1 MMGGVNV
8 AAAVAIPVVV
18 LLGIG
23 VVMVGAVVIVFVITQ
38 HNLLEKSLFCI
49 EVEHLHI
56 QFMIVRIIVITPTV
70 AVIIVL

>member
-18 LLGIG
+18 LLVIG
-23 VVMVGAVVIVFVITQ
+23 VVMLGVVVIVFVITQ

-49 EVEHLHI
+49 EVEHVHNY
-56 QFMIVRIIVITPTV
+56 TV
-70 AVIIVL
+70 HDC